1 MNRKEIRGG
10 GSRRGN
16 DTDMR
21 RKEKENRKLQLE
33 LRSEKE
39 KLNSAIIKYQKEI
52 NEMQAVG
59 TVLRNIIFHQ
69 FQQLS
74 LPATLCL
81 AQIGSH
87 SSSVFLQQLSE
98 ESQMR
103 IELQMALDSR
113 DSDIEQLRNYLQSL
127 SVPSLDS
134 ASVNSGPEF
143 DADDA
148 YTGGGIGRYLWSVS
162 FVVLM
167 IHQAQ

>member
-59 TVLRNIIFHQ
+59 TVLRNIIFYQ

-74 LPATLCL
+74 LPATLRL

-143 DADDA
+143 DTDDA
-148 YTGGGIGRYLWSVS
+148 YTGGGIGRYLLSVS

>member
-59 TVLRNIIFHQ
+59 TVLHNDIFYQ
-69 FQQLS
+69 FQKLS
-74 LPATLCL
+74 LLAMLYL
-81 AQIGSH
+81 AQIVFH
-87 SSSVFLQQLSE
+87 SSFVFLQQLSE

-148 YTGGGIGRYLWSVS
+148 YTGGGISQYPWSVS

-167 IHQAQ
+167 TL